1 MYVFSFFLPCFSD
14 LLPEP
19 HLITIFS
26 IQILLTCLFL
36 CLQEAPACQDILVF
50 LTGQEE
56 IEAMTKTCRDVAQH
70 LPEGC
75 PRMTVLPLYASL
87 PHSQQLRAFKPTP
100 EVREQHLWLVCFHEE
115 THGLQGAQAVC
126 ADSEQ

>member
-1 MYVFSFFLPCFSD
+1 M
-14 LLPEP
+14 
-19 HLITIFS
+19 
-26 IQILLTCLFL
+26 
-36 CLQEAPACQDILVF
+36 F

-56 IEAMTKTCRDVAQH
+56 IEAMTKTCRDIAQH

-100 EVREQHLWLVCFHEE
+100 EVREQHLLLVCFHESLEE
-115 THGLQGAQAVC
+115 TGGLEGTEAVC

>member
-1 MYVFSFFLPCFSD
+1 M
-14 LLPEP
+14 
-19 HLITIFS
+19 
-26 IQILLTCLFL
+26 
-36 CLQEAPACQDILVF
+36 F

-100 EVREQHLWLVCFHEE
+100 EVREWDEGTTPVTCLLP
-115 THGLQGAQAVC
+115 
-126 ADSEQ
+126 